1 MGGTLCSKPSVV
13 GRPAS
18 APGCSQ
24 MAWSSCLQVEITH
37 LSSKLAGALGA
48 LVGNP
53 QNQRGASW
61 LNWIDLSP
69 PPGTLDKVSI
79 LPKLQTALPFP

>member
-1 MGGTLCSKPSVV
+1 MSGTLCSKPSVV
-13 GRPAS
+13 GRPVS

-53 QNQRGASW
+53 QNQRTSQ
-61 LNWIDLSP
+61 
-69 PPGTLDKVSI
+69 
-79 LPKLQTALPFP
+79 PKLADLD